1 MVILKAAAVDVV
13 SIHLIIPKLPQFV
26 FATPKGTSANCFATV
41 VFQLLHFFNIPGAYS
56 HRG

>member
-41 VFQLLHFFNIPGAYS
+41 VFQLLHF
-56 HRG
+56 